1 MVFFA
6 LMKLSGETW
15 FVKWEV
21 SFRGKQDRHAVSL
34 RDKHSNKRAENASE
48 LKRVLSCKF
57 PKRSTKTRLIEI
69 Y

>member
-1 MVFFA
+1 MIFFT

-34 RDKHSNKRAENASE
+34 RDKQSNERAENASE
-48 LKRVLSCKF
+48 LKRALSCKF
-57 PKRSTKTRLIEI
+57 PKRA
-69 Y
+69 